1 MTMKPKTKKT
11 LVILGSVLGAI
22 VLLLVLLA
30 LLLISPP
37 ANYVYMPDQAEAD
50 SLLVAEIVDMISDSV
65 VDDEGNIPEIAE
77 VSIPAEH
84 VRALLRQVAYH
95 INLKMK
101 DDGVACSLDWRDG
114 ALAAECSY
122 PLPESKAVILRGA
135 AVPTLKYGV
144 FTLKTVRLSAG
155 RLPLPSSIRIVKDGI
170 TEESFKDEEARQAF
184 STVHHLEPADDGGLR
199 LGVYPERISSL
210 IRLLVSGD

>member
-1 MTMKPKTKKT
+1 MKPKTKKT
-11 LVILGSVLGAI
+11 FIILGSVLAAV
-22 VLLLVLLA
+22 VLLLVALA
-30 LLLISPP
+30 LLIVTPP
-37 ANYVYMPDQAEAD
+37 AQYVYMPAQAEAD

-77 VSIPAEH
+77 VDIPAEH

-95 INLKMK
+95 INVKMK
-101 DDGVACSLDWRDG
+101 DDGVACALDWQDG

-122 PLPESKAVILRGA
+122 PLSESKAVILRGA
-135 AVPTLKYGV
+135 AVPTLQFGV

-155 RLPLPSSIRIVKDGI
+155 HLPLPSSINPVKDGI

-184 STVHHLEPADDGGLR
+184 TTIHHLEPAEDGGLR

>member
-11 LVILGSVLGAI
+11 LVILGAVLGA
-22 VLLLVLLA
+22 LVLILVALA
-30 LLLISPP
+30 LLVVTKP
-37 ANYVYMPDQAEAD
+37 ANYVYMPAQAEAD

-77 VSIPAEH
+77 IDVPAEH

-101 DDGVACSLDWRDG
+101 DDGIACALDWQDG

-122 PLPESKAVILRGA
+122 PLPKEKAVILRGA
-135 AVPTLKYGV
+135 AVPTLKFGV
-144 FTLKTVRLSAG
+144 FTLKTLRLSAG
-155 RLPLPSSIRIVKDGI
+155 RLPLPSSINVVKDGI

-184 STVHHLEPADDGGLR
+184 STIHHLEPADDGGLR

>member
-11 LVILGSVLGAI
+11 LIILGSVLGAI
-22 VLLLVLLA
+22 VLLLAVLA
-30 LLLISPP
+30 LLLVSPP

-101 DDGVACSLDWRDG
+101 EDGVACSLGADG
-114 ALAAECSY
+114 E
-122 PLPESKAVILRGA
+122 V
-135 AVPTLKYGV
+135 
-144 FTLKTVRLSAG
+144 
-155 RLPLPSSIRIVKDGI
+155 
-170 TEESFKDEEARQAF
+170 EA
-184 STVHHLEPADDGGLR
+184 
-199 LGVYPERISSL
+199 
-210 IRLLVSGD
+210 LVS

>member
-1 MTMKPKTKKT
+1 MKPKTKKT
-11 LVILGSVLGAI
+11 LVILGSVLGAV
-22 VLLLVLLA
+22 VLLLVVLA
-30 LLLISPP
+30 LLIVTPP
-37 ANYVYMPDQAEAD
+37 ANYVYMPAQAEAD

-77 VSIPAEH
+77 IDIPAEH

-101 DDGVACSLDWRDG
+101 DDGIACSLDWQDG
-114 ALAAECSY
+114 ALAAEWSY
-122 PLPESKAVILRGA
+122 TLPKSKAVILRGA
-135 AVPTLKYGV
+135 AVPTLKFGV
-144 FTLKTVRLSAG
+144 FNLKTVRLSAG

-170 TEESFKDEEARQAF
+170 TEESFQDEEARQAF
-184 STVHHLEPADDGGLR
+184 STIHHLEPADDGGLR

>member
-1 MTMKPKTKKT
+1 MKPKTKKT
-11 LVILGSVLGAI
+11 LVIIGSVLGAV
-22 VLLLVLLA
+22 VLLLIVLA
-30 LLLISPP
+30 LLVVTPP
-37 ANYVYMPDQAEAD
+37 ANYVYMPAQAEAD

-77 VSIPAEH
+77 IDVPAEH

-101 DDGVACSLDWRDG
+101 DDGIACSLDWRDG

-122 PLPESKAVILRGA
+122 PLPKEKAVILRGA
-135 AVPTLKYGV
+135 ALPTLKYGI
-144 FTLKTVRLSAG
+144 FNLKTVRLSAG
-155 RLPLPSSIRIVKDGI
+155 HLPLPSSIRIVKDGI
-170 TEESFKDEEARQAF
+170 TEESFEDEEARQAF
-184 STVHHLEPADDGGLR
+184 ATIHHLEPADDGGLR

>member
-22 VLLLVLLA
+22 VLLLAVLA
-30 LLLISPP
+30 LLLVSPP
-37 ANYVYMPDQAEAD
+37 ANYVYMLDQAEAD

-65 VDDEGNIPEIAE
+65 VDDEGNIP
-77 VSIPAEH
+77 
-84 VRALLRQVAYH
+84 
-95 INLKMK
+95 
-101 DDGVACSLDWRDG
+101 
-114 ALAAECSY
+114 CSY
-122 PLPESKAVILRGA
+122 PLQESKAVILRGA
-135 AVPTLKYGV
+135 AVPPLKYGV